1 VDVSWARGNPT
12 TTVVVEN
19 QLAGQP
25 LALFRRQ
32 FWPATEQACLKPA
45 RSGRLSPALS
55 RPEGNVAPPTSVH
68 ASSRRQERHLNNS
81 HKLTGTQALSEKPE
95 QAPASPLAHGG
106 RTLPAV
112 TIDTYNEDLRDDDG
126 FVGDRAS
133 RRAFRAILAEWRDKL
148 RERGD
153 DPFGDTPTEEISKSK
168 LDKML
173 AGDDAVLAGLVHTV
187 VEEFAGELAVVVRRF
202 MRLPSWKG
210 TERIVI
216 GGGLIASRIGE
227 LAMGRASIMLAGA
240 GVDVEL
246 RPITNHPDEAGLIGA
261 VQLAPSWILAGHD
274 AILAADIGGTNIRVG
289 IVELNVDKRGKVNLE
304 EADVWKRQHW
314 RHADDKPTREEAIQH
329 IADMMEK
336 LIDRADEDKIKLAP
350 FMGIGCPGL
359 IDEHG
364 FILKGGQNLPGNWEG
379 QDFNLAATLG
389 ARLPR
394 IGGHE
399 VFIQIHN
406 DAVVQGLS
414 EVPNMADVSHWGV
427 MTIGTG
433 LGNARFTNR
442 TDT

>member
-1 VDVSWARGNPT
+1 MD
-12 TTVVVEN
+12 
-19 QLAGQP
+19 P
-25 LALFRRQ
+25 LD
-32 FWPATEQACLKPA
+32 K
-45 RSGRLSPALS
+45 
-55 RPEGNVAPPTSVH
+55 APGDT
-68 ASSRRQERHLNNS
+68 
-81 HKLTGTQALSEKPE
+81 
-95 QAPASPLAHGG
+95 PASGGESARQGAPSPLTHGA
-106 RTLPAV
+106 RMLPAV
-112 TIDTYNEDLRDDDG
+112 SVDTYNEELRDDDG

-133 RRAFRAILAEWRDKL
+133 RRAFRAILADWRDTL

-153 DPFGDTPTEEISKSK
+153 DPFGDTPTEEIPKSK

-173 AGDDAVLAGLVHTV
+173 AGEDAVMAGLIHTV

-202 MRLPSWKG
+202 MRLGSWKN

-227 LAMGRASIMLAGA
+227 LAMGRASIILAGV

-246 RPITNHPDEAGLIGA
+246 RSITNHPDEAGLIGA

-289 IVELNVDKRGKVNLE
+289 VVELNADKRGSVE

-314 RHADDKPTREEAIQH
+314 RHADEKPTRDEAIER

-336 LIDRADEDKIKLAP
+336 LIGRAADDKIKLAP

-359 IDEHG
+359 IDDGG

-379 QDFNLAATLG
+379 QDFNLPTSLAP
-389 ARLPR
+389 RLPR

-399 VFIQIHN
+399 VFIQVHN

-414 EVPNMADVSHWGV
+414 EVPNMTDVTRWGV

-442 TDT
+442 SEA